1 MVSGRGT
8 AHYRLGQLQMIRKS
22 LLASVALAALSAHAA
37 HSQTSI
43 AQPVVIGGQ
52 APLTSTTTDTTG
64 PKWQPTNGTPL
75 EAAVSCGIVSTQAL
89 TASSASV
96 FVMIQNPT
104 SNSIWLDL
112 TGAAATTGAPSY
124 LLGATATLMLSVG
137 AGFVPTNAINCSATV
152 TSSISVVYK

>member
-1 MVSGRGT
+1 
-8 AHYRLGQLQMIRKS
+8 MIRNY
-22 LLASVALAALSAHAA
+22 LLATVAIGALLSAHAA
-37 HSQTSI
+37 QSQVSI

-52 APLTSTTTDTTG
+52 APLTSNTSNATG

-75 EAAVSCGIVSTQAL
+75 EAAVSCGIVSTPAL

-104 SNSIWLDL
+104 ANNVWLDL
-112 TGAAATTGAPSY
+112 TGAAATTAAPSY